1 MTIFERIKELADK
14 QGKSL
19 QKVSEELGF
28 SSNYLYQLKR
38 QTPAADKLA
47 MVADYF
53 NVSVDYLLGRGNSE
67 RDNFRKTLKELYAN
81 QNLTGRELAG
91 KLGLSYNDFKSYLI
105 GEKFPPS
112 KNIER
117 MARYFNVSVDYMLGR
132 SNFEQYDGV
141 NKAVNEMLAS
151 KEQYFDLVSLLNAD
165 NPASVTKN
173 DLKDFTV
180 LNSFRAFSEDYVK
193 IPTDKRWELAN
204 GISLLNYSL
213 HNLDDQQSKI
223 LGEILKAVHSFL
235 FSINGFNYDDELNDE
250 LNDEDKKLSDIEKTY
265 QTNTY
270 ENIYKI
276 NELLIEFTEK
286 YKNDS
291 K

>member
-19 QKVSEELGF
+19 QKVSEDLGL
-28 SSNYLYQLKR
+28 SQNYIYNLKGAKS
-38 QTPAADKLA
+38 PAADKLA
-47 MVADYF
+47 LIADYF
-53 NVSVDYLLGRGNSE
+53 HVSVDYLLGRVNSE
-67 RDNFRKTLKELYAN
+67 KENFRKNLKGLYAA
-81 QNLTGRELAG
+81 QELSGRELAG

-105 GEKFPPS
+105 GEKFPQP

-117 MARYFNVSVDYMLGR
+117 MARYFDVSVDYLLGR
-132 SNFEQYDGV
+132 TNFEQYDGV
-141 NKAVNEMLAS
+141 NKALKEMLNS

-165 NPASVTKN
+165 NPDSITKN

-180 LNSFRAFSEDYVK
+180 LNSFIAFSEDYAK

-213 HNLDDQQSKI
+213 HNLDVQQSKI
-223 LGEILKAVHSFL
+223 LGEILQAIHSFL
-235 FSINGFNYDDELNDE
+235 FSINGFTYDDELSDE
-250 LNDEDKKLSDIEKTY
+250 ERKLIDIEKLS

-270 ENIYKI
+270 EDIYKI
-276 NELLIEFTEK
+276 NEHLIEFTKK
-286 YKNDS
+286 YKNN
-291 K
+291 